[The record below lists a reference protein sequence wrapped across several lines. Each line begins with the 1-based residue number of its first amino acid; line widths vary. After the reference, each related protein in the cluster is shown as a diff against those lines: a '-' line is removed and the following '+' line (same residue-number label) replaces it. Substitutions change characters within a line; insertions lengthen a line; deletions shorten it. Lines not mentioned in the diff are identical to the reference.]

1 MKKVLNSFKKFQD
14 LIKELKKTEK
24 GKSILFFSFW
34 GLFFLVVA
42 IMARVLPRGQVYTV
56 DDYIKKDA
64 FSFAS
69 IEKNNYSFDYT
80 VNIDGL
86 VYNYTGKRKDD
97 DELFSFNNLDYY
109 KKNDSYFSK
118 INEVWVRAENPYLFS
133 DFLNIKNIND
143 MYTLSTYISKTEYEN
158 KDFGYNYKLATET
171 IVKMLENIDIDIE
184 EVPNDLIFTT
194 DSTGTVKKIELIL
207 NSYGKYKGLCV
218 NTFVITL
225 NYSDF
230 SGVKEIVSPID

>member
-1 MKKVLNSFKKFQD
+1 MKKILNSFKKFQD
-14 LIKELKKTEK
+14 IIKELKKTEK

-34 GLFFLVVA
+34 ALFFLVIA
-42 IMARVLPRGQVYTV
+42 IMARTLPRVPVSTSDNYV
-56 DDYIKKDA
+56 KKNN

-69 IEKNNYSFDYT
+69 IEKNNYSFNYT

-86 VYNYTGKRKDD
+86 IYNYTGIRKDD

-118 INEVWVRAENPYLFS
+118 TNEVWVRTDNPYLFS
-133 DFLNIKNIND
+133 DFFNIKNIND

-158 KDFGYNYKLATET
+158 KDLGYNYMLSTAS

-184 EVPNDLIFTT
+184 EVPNELVFTT
-194 DSTGTVKKIELIL
+194 DSTGDVKKIELIL

-230 SGVKEIVSPID
+230 SGIKEIVSPID